1 MIWIKRSAE
10 PKYLADR
17 KTKWLFDLRTAR
29 RLGDSKKFTSVQA
42 RYGHVKIRE
51 ALAIMCS
58 RRCAYCE
65 SVIGVVATPHIEHF
79 RPKQRYVSLTF
90 TWTNLLLSCPMCN
103 DKGHKGTKFPK
114 ASQKGPLI
122 DPTLEDPALHFDFV
136 YDPGTLLATVKATT
150 DRGET
155 TINVFGLNNR
165 ADLLKAR
172 STLIRQLLGL
182 KLLDGINSEATALL
196 AEVRTDDSQY
206 LAWVRKY
213 I

>member
-1 MIWIKRSAE
+1 MISIIRSVE

-17 KTKWLFDLRTAR
+17 TANWLSDLRSAR
-29 RLGDSKKFTSVQA
+29 RRGDSKKFISVQN

-51 ALAIMCS
+51 ALIDMCGG
-58 RRCAYCE
+58 RCAYCE
-65 SVIGVVATPHIEHF
+65 SIIGVVATPNIEHF

-90 TWTNLLLSCPMCN
+90 SWNNLLLSCPICN

-114 ASQKGPLI
+114 LNQNGPLI
-122 DPTLEDPALHFDFV
+122 NPTLEDPAAHFDFV
-136 YDPGTLLATVKATT
+136 YDPSTLLATVKAITT
-150 DRGET
+150 RGET
-155 TINVFGLNNR
+155 TIDIFGLNKR
-165 ADLLKAR
+165 VDLIKAR

-182 KLLDGINSEATALL
+182 KLLDGINPEVTAVL
-196 AEVRTDDSQY
+196 AEVRRSDSQY